1 MTEIQ
6 CKTRK
11 IGGSIGIILPKEV
24 VEKEGI
30 KPDQEIMVEIKKQLK
45 VKDVFGILPTG
56 WKTSTQKLKDE
67 ARKGW

>member
-1 MTEIQ
+1 MSEIE

-11 IGGSIGIILPKEV
+11 LGGSIGIILPKEV
-24 VEKEGI
+24 VKKEGI
-30 KPDQEIMVEIKKQLK
+30 KPNQTLKIEIKTRPKAREIWGLFP
-45 VKDVFGILPTG
+45 D